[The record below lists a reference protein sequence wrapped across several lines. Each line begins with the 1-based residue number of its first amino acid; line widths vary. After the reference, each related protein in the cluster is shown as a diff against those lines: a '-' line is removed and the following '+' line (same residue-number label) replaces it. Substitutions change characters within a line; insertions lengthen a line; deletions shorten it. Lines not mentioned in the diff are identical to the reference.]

1 MKWQTYCIGNAEQ
14 TSKNIFTY
22 FIGYKDSEKNRLLCK
37 FRSQMIL
44 YKTNF
49 DENRLTYF
57 LTKKEKVFIKYM
69 EILEKVTN
77 ISKNKFNSKL
87 IYITKHLKAGKTKCK
102 RRLPVFIYTN
112 NTD

>member
-1 MKWQTYCIGNAEQ
+1 MNAEQ

-22 FIGYKDSEKNRLLCK
+22 FIGYKDSEKIRLLCK

-44 YKTNF
+44 YKRNF
-49 DENRLTYF
+49 DENRLIYF
-57 LTKKEKVFIKYM
+57 LTKKENVFIKYM
-69 EILEKVTN
+69 EILEKVSN
-77 ISKNKFNSKL
+77 ISKNKFNSEL

-102 RRLPVFIYTN
+102 RRLSVFIYTN